1 VNRQLI
7 LGTLAFTTGEVK
19 VEFLSPIVQP
29 PEVVVL
35 FRENIL
41 TLLYAIKNKYGKVA
55 LTMKTYVKP
64 RLRCLGLLRLVTKF
78 SF

>member
-1 VNRQLI
+1 MSRKYSHSVIRDQNKN
-7 LGTLAFTTGEVK
+7 GEINM
-19 VEFLSPIVQP
+19 E
-29 PEVVVL
+29 
-35 FRENIL
+35 
-41 TLLYAIKNKYGKVA
+41 